1 MKGLLIKDLKLI
13 KMQRNVLL
21 VIIVVAS
28 LMILRTENYAFGIG
42 YMTFIGALFTLST
55 INCDEEDNGTAFLFA
70 LPISRKRYVMEKY
83 MFGLLFGG
91 GCWLIGTL
99 LAVASVLTKD
109 VAVLWELPG
118 LAVLVLPILFVL
130 LAVMIPFQLKFG
142 GERGRI
148 AIIAAIGGVCLVG
161 VGVERLARMFH
172 IELLS
177 VLKHLL
183 EMGRGVITA
192 LALGV
197 GLMVLYISYRISV
210 SIMNRKEF

>member
-13 KMQRNVLL
+13 IMQRNVLL

-55 INCDEEDNGTAFLFA
+55 ISCDEEDNGSAFLFA

-83 MFGLLFGG
+83 VFGLLFGG

-109 VAVLWELPG
+109 VAMLWKLPG
-118 LAVLVLPILFVL
+118 LAVLVLPILFAF
-130 LAVMIPFQLKFG
+130 LAVIIPFQLKFG
-142 GERGRI
+142 GDRGRI
-148 AIIAAIGGVCLVG
+148 AIIIAIGGVCLVG

-177 VLKHLL
+177 VLKRLL
-183 EMGRGVITA
+183 EMGRGVITV

-197 GLMVLYISYRISV
+197 GLAVLYISYRISV
-210 SIMNRKEF
+210 SIMNKKEF